1 MAPRRP
7 SAALVL
13 GVLSGCLAAVAV
25 LPTAIPLRWRLGE
38 AESTVAEGHVTRA
51 VELAEVIQQFEV
63 STLPG
68 TTQRLGVD
76 FLRVREQGLVTYQ
89 EGVPGAPLFACETGN
104 RVAWTS
110 DADGRAWAYRC
121 SVHDGR
127 ETVAAWMP
135 SGGVAKQVPYLVF
148 SLATIVGIVTAL
160 GVLRLLRP
168 LSRMSSAIARVGAGE
183 RGVRVG
189 STGFVELDELVLRL
203 NEAARAMEDREDAI
217 LGRIKAVQEMA
228 RMVAHEVR
236 NPLQSLELLTSLIAA
251 EDDGLE
257 RHELA
262 KAIHAEIRALDMVV
276 TRVLR
281 EGASQASPRIT
292 LHRISQKLRPVID
305 QVLALRRPEAKLHGV
320 IVETGTLADVT
331 ADIDA
336 ALLGRSIE
344 NLVLNAMQ
352 AMRSRDG
359 RIQVSVELEPEHF
372 VLLVDDNGPGV
383 DPALGDH
390 VFEPNVTGRTGG
402 TGLGLALVREVI
414 QSHGGTIAHERS
426 PLGGARFVARI
437 PLRFDGG
444 KGPERPDR
452 G

>member
-25 LPTAIPLRWRLGE
+25 LPTAIPLRYRLGE
-38 AESTVAEGHVTRA
+38 AETTVAEGHVTRA
-51 VELAEVIQQFEV
+51 VELAEIIQEFEGSMV
-63 STLPG
+63 PG
-68 TTQRLGVD
+68 TTRRLGVD
-76 FLRVREQGLVTYQ
+76 LLRVRTDGLVTYEEAAPDAPAFRC
-89 EGVPGAPLFACETGN
+89 EGGN
-104 RVAWTS
+104 RVDWATDAQGNAWT
-110 DADGRAWAYRC
+110 YRC
-121 SVHDGR
+121 AVDGGN
-127 ETVAAWMP
+127 EIVAAWRP
-135 SGGVAKQVPYLVF
+135 KGGVAKQVPYLVF

-168 LSRMSSAIARVGAGE
+168 LSRMSGAISRVGAGE

-189 STGFVELDELVLRL
+189 TTGFSELDELVLRL

-217 LGRIKAVQEMA
+217 MGRIKAVQEMA

-251 EDDGLE
+251 EDDPGE

-292 LHRISQKLRPVID
+292 LHRISQRVRPVID

-320 IVETGTLADVT
+320 IVETGPLADVT

-344 NLVLNAMQ
+344 NLILNAMQ
-352 AMRSRDG
+352 AMRTRDG
-359 RIQVSVELEPEHF
+359 RIRVSVELQTDHF
-372 VLLVDDNGPGV
+372 LILVDDNGPGV
-383 DPALGDH
+383 DPALGEH

-414 QSHGGTIAHERS
+414 QSHGGTIRHERS
-426 PLGGARFVARI
+426 PLGGARFVATI
-437 PLRFDGG
+437 PLRFIGG
-444 KGPERPDR
+444 TGPERLDR
-452 G
+452 

>member
-38 AESTVAEGHVTRA
+38 AETTVSEGHVTRA
-51 VELAEVIQQFEV
+51 VELAEVIRQFEGTTV
-63 STLPG
+63 PG
-68 TTQRLGVD
+68 TAKRLGVD
-76 FLRVREQGLVTYQ
+76 FLRVREHGLVTYQ
-89 EGVPGAPLFACETGN
+89 EGPRAAPAFECETKHP
-104 RVAWTS
+104 VDWTS
-110 DADGRAWAYRC
+110 DAEGRVWTYGC
-121 SVHDGR
+121 SIKDGR
-127 ETVAAWMP
+127 ETIAAWMP
-135 SGGVAKQVPYLVF
+135 NGGVAKQIPYLVF

-160 GVLRLLRP
+160 GVLRLLQP
-168 LSRMSSAIARVGAGE
+168 LSRMSGAISRVGAGE

-189 STGFVELDELVLRL
+189 TTGFAELDELVLRL

-217 LGRIKAVQEMA
+217 MGRIKAVQEMA

-251 EDDGLE
+251 ENDPGE
-257 RHELA
+257 RHDLA
-262 KAIHAEIRALDMVV
+262 KAIHAEIRTLDMVV

-281 EGASQASPRIT
+281 EGASQATPRLT
-292 LHRISQKLRPVID
+292 LHRISQKVRPVVD
-305 QVLALRRPEAKLHGV
+305 QVLALRRHEAKLHGV
-320 IVETGTLADVT
+320 AIETGVLADVT

-352 AMRSRDG
+352 AMRSQNG
-359 RIQVSVELEPEHF
+359 RIRVSVELEPEHF
-372 VLLVDDNGPGV
+372 TILVDDNGPGV

-414 QSHGGTIAHERS
+414 QSHGGTIMHERS

-437 PLRFDGG
+437 PLRYDGG
-444 KGPERPDR
+444 KGAERPDR
-452 G
+452 R